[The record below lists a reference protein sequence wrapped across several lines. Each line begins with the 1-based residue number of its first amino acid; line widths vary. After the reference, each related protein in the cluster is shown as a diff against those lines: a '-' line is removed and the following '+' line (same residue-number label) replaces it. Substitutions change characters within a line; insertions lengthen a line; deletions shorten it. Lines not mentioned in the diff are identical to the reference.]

1 MVWGHDR
8 DGKWLEGFIRGFNAA
23 VVITAHH
30 VLRCAAHI
38 NGSKQPLMG
47 EPQGCHRNEQ
57 TIRLLTVSNNVTLN
71 SIAERDMQRKEREGE
86 SVGETCVHRPERFR
100 NT

>member
-1 MVWGHDR
+1 M
-8 DGKWLEGFIRGFNAA
+8 EGFIRCFSAA

-38 NGSKQPLMG
+38 NRSKQPLMG

-57 TIRLLTVSNNVTLN
+57 TIRLLTVPNNVTLN
-71 SIAERDMQRKEREGE
+71 SIAKRDMQRKEEEERE
-86 SVGETCVHRPERFR
+86 SVG
-100 NT
+100 